1 MSKIELAEKRSSE
14 FDKAEAFI
22 DLQSMEIGDIIF
34 DYNKA
39 LIRLEDMARLDQIVA
54 LMKTQQNTKLMI
66 RAHCD
71 SRGSLAYNQSLS
83 MSRAMAVQGYL
94 IQKGIKRDRMVAE
107 WFGEQKPLNGCIDNV
122 PCEESEFEIN
132 RRAEFKLIEY

>member
-1 MSKIELAEKRSSE
+1 
-14 FDKAEAFI
+14 
-22 DLQSMEIGDIIF
+22 
-34 DYNKA
+34 
-39 LIRLEDMARLDQIVA
+39 
-54 LMKTQQNTKLMI
+54 
-66 RAHCD
+66 
-71 SRGSLAYNQSLS
+71 
-83 MSRAMAVQGYL
+83 MAVQGYL